1 MFQILNI
8 DENNFESAYNFLKS
22 VPSISGVDD
31 TILKNGIV
39 VLDDEKVIGSVSFE
53 RFDRIGLVRYFV
65 FKKNLSNEVL
75 KSMMDALED
84 NARKQNI
91 LQLICVADNF
101 QIEDLF
107 KELDFLNLRKNIF
120 INEEKIALTNFSNS
134 NFLYKVL

>member
-120 INEEKIALTNFSNS
+120 INEEKRI
-134 NFLYKVL
+134 